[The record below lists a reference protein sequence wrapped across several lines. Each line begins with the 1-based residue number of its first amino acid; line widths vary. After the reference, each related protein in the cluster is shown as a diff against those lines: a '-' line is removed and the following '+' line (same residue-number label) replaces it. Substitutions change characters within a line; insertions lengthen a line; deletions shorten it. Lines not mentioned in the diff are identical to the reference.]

1 MNVLPDWMQVLPH
14 WELIMLFAGVG
25 IIAQLIDGSLG
36 MAYGVSSN
44 SLLMAL
50 GLQPK
55 IATSCVKYAETGTT
69 LVSGISHLAFKNVEK
84 RLFLGLVFTGVAG
97 GVVGAYLLTEFPGEF
112 VKPVVS
118 VYLLVM
124 AVRILLKART
134 KRHEVDTEKEAKHF
148 SNPILAVLGAI
159 GGFFDAI
166 GGGGWGPIVT
176 TTLVGGGH
184 EPRYAIGSVNTAEF
198 FVTVV
203 QAFTFILIIGIA
215 DLWPIIVGLLGG
227 GIIVAPFAAWICKK
241 IPPKVM
247 LILVGCLIFITSSYN
262 LWKGLEKLISG

>member
-1 MNVLPDWMQVLPH
+1 VLTLPVWEQVL
-14 WELIMLFAGVG
+14 LFAGVG
-25 IIAQLIDGSLG
+25 VIAQLIDGSLG

-69 LVSGISHLAFKNVEK
+69 LVSGISHLAFKNVDK
-84 RLFLGLVFTGVAG
+84 RLFLGLVFTGAAS
-97 GVVGAYLLTEFPGEF
+97 GVVGAYLLTEFPGDY

-118 VYLLVM
+118 LYLLVM
-124 AVRILLKART
+124 AVRILLKVRNGRRVA
-134 KRHEVDTEKEAKHF
+134 ETEKEARHF
-148 SNPILAVLGAI
+148 SNPVLAVLGAI

-198 FVTVV
+198 FVTVA
-203 QAFTFILIIGIA
+203 QAVTFVSIVGFTEF
-215 DLWPIIVGLLGG
+215 WPVIVGLLGG
-227 GIIVAPFAAWICKK
+227 GVIAAPFAAWVCKK
-241 IPPKVM
+241 VPPKVM
-247 LILVGCLIFITSSYN
+247 LILVGCLIFITSSYS
-262 LWKGLEKLISG
+262 LWKGLDKLFSG

>member
-1 MNVLPDWMQVLPH
+1 VLTLPVWEQVL
-14 WELIMLFAGVG
+14 LFAGVG
-25 IIAQLIDGSLG
+25 VIAQLIDGSLG

-69 LVSGISHLAFKNVEK
+69 LVSG
-84 RLFLGLVFTGVAG
+84 LVFTGAAS
-97 GVVGAYLLTEFPGEF
+97 GVVGAYLLTEFPGDY

-118 VYLLVM
+118 LYLLVM
-124 AVRILLKART
+124 AVRILLKVRNGRRVA
-134 KRHEVDTEKEAKHF
+134 ETEKEARHF
-148 SNPILAVLGAI
+148 SNPVLAVLGAI

-198 FVTVV
+198 FVTVA
-203 QAFTFILIIGIA
+203 QAVTFVSIVGFTEF
-215 DLWPIIVGLLGG
+215 WPVIVGLLGG
-227 GIIVAPFAAWICKK
+227 GVIAAPFAAWVCKK
-241 IPPKVM
+241 VPPKVM
-247 LILVGCLIFITSSYN
+247 LILVGCLIFITSSYS
-262 LWKGLEKLISG
+262 LWKGLDKLFSG